1 MSEEHSI
8 TLWIADLKV
17 QENDLAQQEIWKRYF
32 QRLVGLARFKLGDSP
47 RRSEDEEDV
56 AISALH
62 CFFEGVGQGKFPE
75 LRDRTNLWPLLA
87 KITSRKAINQRR
99 DAMRLK
105 RGGGQVRGESLF
117 INANDASALGLGEI
131 LADDL
136 TPAYLATLEEERL
149 RLFASLPDEVLKT
162 VALKKLEGFQNSE
175 IAEELGVTERTVERK
190 LNRIRNLWSQS
201 DASELAN

>member
-201 DASELAN
+201 DTSELAN